1 MHIYI
6 ITYVNT
12 GTSDMEKLF
21 SALSEQGLIATIC
34 ENDAKSCVFLK
45 EIRILGLEGGGY
57 IDGNQGTKA
66 VWSSR

>member
-1 MHIYI
+1 
-6 ITYVNT
+6 
-12 GTSDMEKLF
+12 MEKLF